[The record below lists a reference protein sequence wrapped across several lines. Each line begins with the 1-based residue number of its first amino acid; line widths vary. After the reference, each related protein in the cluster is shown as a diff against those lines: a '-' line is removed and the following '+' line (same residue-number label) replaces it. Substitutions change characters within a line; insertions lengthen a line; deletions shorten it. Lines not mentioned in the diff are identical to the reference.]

1 MVERNP
7 YDELLYSGFPYAQ
20 THPDRLATNAILFGM
35 TPQPV
40 TSCRVLELACG
51 DGSNLIPMALG
62 LPGSEFLGI
71 DLAARPIAK
80 GMSLIETLGLTNIRL
95 WQSDVVELTK
105 ELGQFD
111 YIIAHGLYS
120 WVPAEVQ
127 EKILEICKN
136 LLAPQGVA
144 YISYNTLP
152 GGHLRHMVREMM
164 LFHARGVTDPQERI
178 EKARE
183 LIKFLSETPSAS
195 NDYALFLKKQLEFIS
210 NRADEALFHDDLA
223 EINKPLYFYHF
234 IAHAARWG
242 LQYISEAELMECQAG
257 FHGPLISGSWQQL
270 GHDLIAQEQ
279 YFDFLKCRMFRQT
292 LLCHDNV
299 PLDRSLNREKAQQF
313 YVACSAQPVS
323 PSPDVASPGVVEQ
336 FRVSSGA
343 GISIDFPL
351 AKAALVRLG
360 EIWPQS
366 ASFDEL
372 LHYGHAIVGDDRAGE
387 SARGE
392 KTLGLCEFLL
402 KTCGTGLVELHTYQ
416 PAVVGRASQRP
427 VVSPLVRL
435 QLREGPFITTLGH
448 ATIKVED
455 DMARHLISLLDGS
468 RDRPMLLR
476 ELNEMLKM
484 TAETSS
490 ARAQQVTEIT
500 PNDLEQKLQEVGR
513 LSLLVG

>member
-1 MVERNP
+1 MEERNP
-7 YDELLYSGFPYAQ
+7 YDELFYSGFPYAQ

-40 TSCRVLELACG
+40 TACRVLELACG

-95 WQSDVVELTK
+95 WESDVIKLTK
-105 ELGQFD
+105 ELGRFD

-120 WVPAEVQ
+120 WVPAEVRD
-127 EKILEICKN
+127 KILENCKN
-136 LLAPQGVA
+136 LLAPDGVA

-164 LFHARGVTDPQERI
+164 LFHARGVSDSQERI
-178 EKARE
+178 RKARE
-183 LIKFLSETPSAS
+183 LIEFLSETPSAS
-195 NDYALFLKKQLEFIS
+195 DDYARFVKKQMEFIS

-223 EINKPLYFYHF
+223 VINNPVYFHQF

-257 FHGPLISGSWQQL
+257 FHGPLISESWQQL

-292 LLCHDNV
+292 LLCHDGV

-313 YVACSAQPVS
+313 YVASSAQPVS
-323 PSPDVASPGVVEQ
+323 PSPDAASPGVVEQ

-343 GISIDFPL
+343 VISIDFPL
-351 AKAALVRLG
+351 AKAALLCLG
-360 EIWPQS
+360 KIWPQS
-366 ASFDEL
+366 ASFGEL
-372 LHYGHAIVGDDRAGE
+372 LRNAHTIVGDDHGWDLAQDER
-387 SARGE
+387 
-392 KTLGLCEFLL
+392 TLGLCEFLL
-402 KTCGTGLVELHTYQ
+402 KTCGSGLVELHTYQ
-416 PAVVGRASQRP
+416 PTVIARASQRP
-427 VVSPLVRL
+427 IVSSLARL

-468 RDRPMLLR
+468 RDRPMLLK
-476 ELNEMLKM
+476 ELNEMPEM
-484 TAETSS
+484 TAETS
-490 ARAQQVTEIT
+490 RAGAQHVTEIT
-500 PNDLEQKLQEVGR
+500 LNDLEQKLREIGR
-513 LSLLVG
+513 LALLVG